1 MTIINH
7 VIVIPVFNDWRSLS
21 KLLTKINFLFKN
33 TNKISTEILIL
44 DDNSSEKISID
55 FKKLKFLKRIQVLR
69 LKENLGSQKTIA
81 IGLDYLKKNKKDFFV
96 TVMDG
101 DGEDSPYQIKK
112 MLNVASRN
120 KNFVVTANRKKRK
133 ESLIIIILYKI
144 HLLITFLFTFKWIS
158 FGNFSTFHKENLN
171 KILSGNSSWYAHSSS
186 IIKNCNIKRLY
197 SKRERRYYD
206 KSKLGLFALIEHS
219 LRVNAVF
226 INNIFFSSISYL
238 LIIILLMPNNSQI
251 FLVSGIISFNL
262 VVIFIKIKHW
272 IKNLNKI
279 SKFKKSIKLIKTL

>member
-21 KLLTKINFLFKN
+21 KLLIKINFLFKK

-55 FKKLKFLKRIQVLR
+55 FKKLKSLKRIQVLR
-69 LKENLGSQKTIA
+69 LKKNLGSQKTIA
-81 IGLDYLKKNKKDFFV
+81 IGLDYLKKSKNDFFV

-238 LIIILLMPNNSQI
+238 LIIILLIPNNSQI
-251 FLVSGIISFNL
+251 FLVFGIISFNL

-279 SKFKKSIKLIKTL
+279 SKFKKSIQLIKTF